1 MFAGSW
7 RPVFRQSFAVGP
19 DNKVMGGVNRDGKK
33 DVKLIGDVKS
43 DKQTPLRRRR
53 DLRRSTSHHQDIF
66 FTNNKNHHIPSCS
79 RTKHTMLS
87 QRA

>member
-1 MFAGSW
+1 
-7 RPVFRQSFAVGP
+7 V
-19 DNKVMGGVNRDGKK
+19 KRDGKK

-43 DKQTPLRRRR
+43 DKQTPLRRRP
-53 DLRRSTSHHQDIF
+53 TSHHQDIF
-66 FTNNKNHHIPSCS
+66 FTNNKNYHIPLCS